1 MSVRDSLI
9 PPPDDA
15 GREPVSDGLTEADLA
30 VLVRSLI
37 ATLDDPAFALPDGK
51 QTNILLVPGDVQ
63 VESGMLPFAV
73 VLARGERA
81 TQLETLVREQILSR
95 RTGLRDID

>member
-1 MSVRDSLI
+1 MKETLSLEDHDDSMA
-9 PPPDDA
+9 A
-15 GREPVSDGLTEADLA
+15 GAAIDTAAGMTNADLA

-63 VESGMLPFAV
+63 VEGGRLAFAV
-73 VLARGERA
+73 VLARGDRA
-81 TQLETLVREQILSR
+81 TKLEELVREHLLEEGAGS
-95 RTGLRDID
+95 